1 MWICVSIGA
10 AIVGVG
16 LGLAGFIVGAGVP
29 DERAGEAA
37 SLLAKIGL
45 GVGALLGAAIGAGYF
60 FLAMNR

>member
-1 MWICVSIGA
+1 MWTVISIGA
-10 AIVGVG
+10 AIGGVG
-16 LGLAGFIVGAGVP
+16 LGLAGFVVGAGVP

-60 FLAMNR
+60 FLSR